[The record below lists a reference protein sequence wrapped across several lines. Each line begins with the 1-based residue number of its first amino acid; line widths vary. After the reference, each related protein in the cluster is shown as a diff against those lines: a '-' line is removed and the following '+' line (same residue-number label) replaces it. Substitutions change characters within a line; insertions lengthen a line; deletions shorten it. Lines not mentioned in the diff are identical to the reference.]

1 MRQRPSTVR
10 IALAALGA
18 ASLATA
24 TACTGGTGIVETP
37 SATPSVSSSAPAES
51 AEPSEAPSA
60 TATDQPE
67 PTDPTGSPE
76 PSDESEASPSDS
88 DDPFASAPRSEV
100 SIPSFARKKM
110 TGGGLRITGD
120 RERTSRYASYNVV
133 YRSNGLRITGVLNV
147 PRNQGDGPFPAV
159 VLAHGYIDPDIYVQG
174 QGMTRERGYLA
185 ERGYVALHTDYRD
198 HAGST
203 DTNAERKVRLGYA
216 IDAINGVKALR
227 KAAGARIGR
236 IDDDRI
242 GLFGRSMGG
251 GVLYRALVMRPGIV
265 NAASAWAPVSSKE
278 SENLQQF
285 QLDDAG
291 DSEVVS
297 FIRREYGLPGTK
309 RGRQFWPEVN
319 AVNYFDRVQ
328 AAVQI
333 QHGRLDDT
341 CPPRW
346 TRDTAR
352 ALRQNDVDTE
362 VEWWPNEGHAFGP
375 AFPAAMDRLID
386 FFDREL

>member
-1 MRQRPSTVR
+1 MRRR
-10 IALAALGA
+10 LAGTALGA
-18 ASLATA
+18 LVLMTG
-24 TACTGGTGIVETP
+24 ACTDGGGGMVETP
-37 SATPSVSSSAPAES
+37 RV
-51 AEPSEAPSA
+51 EPSSE
-60 TATDQPE
+60 
-67 PTDPTGSPE
+67 SP
-76 PSDESEASPSDS
+76 SPSDS
-88 DDPFASAPRSEV
+88 PPAEETPTPDPSDEPVETPDDPFETAPRGEV
-100 SIPSFARKKM
+100 SIPSFARKNM
-110 TGGGLRITGD
+110 RGGGLRITGD
-120 RERTSRYASYNVV
+120 RERTSRYASYDVV

-147 PRNQGDGPFPAV
+147 PRNQGNGPFPAL
-159 VLAHGYIDPDIYVQG
+159 VLAHGYIDPDIYDQG

-216 IDAINGVKALR
+216 IDAINGVQALR
-227 KAAGARIGR
+227 KAGGPRIGR

-265 NAASAWAPVSSKE
+265 DAVSAWAPVSSKE
-278 SENLQQF
+278 SENLRQF

-297 FIRREYGLPGTK
+297 FIRREYGLPGTP
-309 RGRQFWPEVN
+309 RGRDFWPGVN
-319 AVNYFDRVQ
+319 AVNYFDRVE

-352 ALRQNDVDTE
+352 ALRQNGVDVE

-375 AFPAAMDRLID
+375 AFPDAMDRLID
-386 FFDREL
+386 FFDRQL

>member
-1 MRQRPSTVR
+1 MRRRRTPGVL
-10 IALAALGA
+10 LAALA
-18 ASLATA
+18 LTASACTA
-24 TACTGGTGIVETP
+24 DTDGTGGTGPAETSESAPSSDSGAPSASP
-37 SATPSVSSSAPAES
+37 SATPSPTESPAES
-51 AEPSEAPSA
+51 
-60 TATDQPE
+60 
-67 PTDPTGSPE
+67 PTESPTGSPE
-76 PSDESEASPSDS
+76 P
-88 DDPFASAPRSEV
+88 DDPFETAPRGEV
-100 SIPSFARKKM
+100 SIPSFARKPM
-110 TGGGLRITGD
+110 RGGGLRITGT
-120 RERTSRYASYNVV
+120 REQTSAYASYDVV
-133 YRSNGLRITGVLNV
+133 YRSNGLRVTGVLNV
-147 PRNQGDGPFPAV
+147 PRNQGPGPFPAA

-198 HAGST
+198 HAGSS
-203 DTNAERKVRLGYA
+203 DTNAERQVRLGYA
-216 IDAINGVKALR
+216 IDAINAVQALR
-227 KAAGARIGR
+227 KAPRSLQGERLGR

-251 GVLYRALVMRPGIV
+251 GVVYRALVMRPDIV
-265 NAASAWAPVSSKE
+265 GAASAWAPVSSKE

-285 QLDDAG
+285 QLDDGA
-291 DSEVVS
+291 DSELVS
-297 FIRREYGLPGTK
+297 FIRSEYGLPGTP
-309 RGRQFWPEVN
+309 RGRQFWPGVN
-319 AVNYFDRVQ
+319 AVNYFDRVE

-341 CPPRW
+341 CPPQW

-352 ALRQNDVDTE
+352 ALRAEGVDTE